1 LSHNSINNAILMEL
15 EHYLKLPNIIGE
27 LVINRMN
34 NN

>member
-1 LSHNSINNAILMEL
+1 LMEL
-15 EHYLKLPNIIGE
+15 EHYLKMPNIIGE